1 MLGLF
6 KSNEQAL
13 RQILDRNAQFTIPIF
28 QRGYEWEW
36 GTEKNPGQAKQLFE
50 DIQNSSIK
58 QLGFIILHDADGK
71 RRIIDGQQR
80 LITCSLFLKAVL
92 EVIRN
97 NNWEDIED
105 GDLETHIQE
114 ALKTGKKNQ
123 KILPEYKYSSFNS
136 YIQIMDNVT
145 VLDRNNN
152 FFNNYYQAHKALTK
166 LGKDSIDNFANTL
179 LEVPMLEI
187 SLSDESTAMNIFM
200 TFNSKGKPLQDA
212 DFYKDELFLAFP
224 KSDEKDKLFSST
236 WDELCKKSRL
246 AFKQS
251 ASDDSKAMKPLFEFY
266 HKVLPAKEGWDSKGG
281 KDREFFSRDN
291 FECFKDSKCALSNLK
306 NICNSLIIYKKSA
319 KLICGRGEVEDRVN
333 NLFATILQTKN
344 VALLEAMY
352 VYLFSTPSTK
362 DIEIFTRGL
371 LSIYLLIVAINIS
384 DTDAKTLSTICC
396 DIIRQIYGLKVEED
410 KIPILAETLAGSK
423 STFPDL
429 ISNMQYKYKAS
440 TNTALKITLLFNT
453 IVGTNQAQ
461 IENMDKLDLD
471 HIFPKDEECRSDKDL
486 EDEELTKLMNG
497 LGNLTLLKDI
507 GNRGKNNNSDSQ
519 KGSKVYSKSDIF
531 DTLLVGGQ
539 LKEKAREEHSWDKES
554 MQNRLHE
561 LSLRLFKELSEGMKE
576 FIELQ
581 NRHFGFSEEQQ
592 KLYKS
597 LADEFPAPHF
607 PYNKCIENHV
617 IESLILNTLPGQNF
631 KLFNSLQFLDLSL
644 TGEDKFG
651 KEVDKEFSDADV
663 TQVYI
668 KCVNFLLSN
677 YWKELKDEI
686 SLKES
691 LINKDFRSYKNNE
704 GTFYY
709 NTKLNSASRIEK
721 IAKMCKIVG
730 IKAIVNCIL

>member
-1 MLGLF
+1 MLLF
-6 KSNEQAL
+6 KSDEKAL

-36 GTEKNPGQAKQLFE
+36 GTEKTPGQAKQLFE

-97 NNWEDIED
+97 KGWEDIED
-105 GDLETHIQE
+105 GDLKTHIRE
-114 ALKTGKKNQ
+114 ALKTGRNQ

-136 YIQIMDNVT
+136 YIQIMRDET
-145 VLDRNNN
+145 VLDTNNN
-152 FFNNYYQAHKALTK
+152 FFNNYDQVHKALNK
-166 LGKDSIDNFANTL
+166 LGKDSIENFANTL

-200 TFNSKGKPLQDA
+200 TFNSKGKPLQDV

-246 AFKQS
+246 AFKKS

-266 HKVLPAKEGWDSKGG
+266 QKVLPAKWNSKGG
-281 KDREFFSRDN
+281 KNREFFSRDN

-319 KLICGRGEVEDRVN
+319 KLICGRGAIEDRVN

-344 VALLEAMY
+344 VALLESMY

-362 DIEIFTRGL
+362 DIEIFARGL
-371 LSIYLLIVAINIS
+371 LSIYLLIVAINIL
-384 DTDAKTLSTICC
+384 DIDAKTLSDICY
-396 DIIRQIYGLKVEED
+396 DVIRQIYGLKVEED
-410 KIPILAETLAGSK
+410 KIPILEETLARSE
-423 STFPDL
+423 STFLDL
-429 ISNMQYKYKAS
+429 ISNMQYKEKAS
-440 TNTALKITLLFNT
+440 TNNDLKITLLFNT
-453 IVGTNQAQ
+453 IVGTKQAQ
-461 IENMDKLDLD
+461 IEKMDKLDLD
-471 HIFPKDEECRSDKDL
+471 HIFPKDEECRTDL
-486 EDEELTKLMNG
+486 EDGELTKLMNG
-497 LGNLTLLKDI
+497 LGNLALLEDI
-507 GNRGKNNNSDSQ
+507 YNRGKSNNSDSQ
-519 KGSKVYSKSDIF
+519 KGSKSYSKSDIF
-531 DTLLVGGQ
+531 DTLLIGGQ
-539 LKEKAREEHSWDKES
+539 LKDKAQEGHFWDKES
-554 MQNRLHE
+554 MQNRLRE
-561 LSLRLFKELSEGMKE
+561 LSRMLFNELSEGMKE
-576 FIELQ
+576 FIKLQ

-592 KLYKS
+592 KLYEN
-597 LADEFPAPHF
+597 LTDEFPAPRF
-607 PYNKCIENHV
+607 PYNKCIESHMKENL
-617 IESLILNTLPGQNF
+617 ELNTLQKPEF
-631 KLFNSLQFLDLSL
+631 ELFTSLQFLDLSL
-644 TGEDKFG
+644 TGEDKYG
-651 KEVDKEFSDADV
+651 KEIDEEFSDAEP

-668 KCVNFLLSN
+668 KCIEFLLSN

-686 SLKES
+686 PLEDSP
-691 LINKDFRSYKNNE
+691 INEDFRSYENRE

-709 NTKLNSASRIEK
+709 NTQLKSAYKIEK